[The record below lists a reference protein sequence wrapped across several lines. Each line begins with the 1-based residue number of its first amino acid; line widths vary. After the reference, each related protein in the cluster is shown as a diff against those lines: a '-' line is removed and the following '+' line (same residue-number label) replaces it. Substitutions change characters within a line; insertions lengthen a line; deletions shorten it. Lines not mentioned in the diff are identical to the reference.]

1 MLLDQIAALR
11 PGVLDRL
18 DPPRSPASDPAGI
31 APPFGAGAEIP
42 PSDSRMRLSE
52 VIGALS
58 YALDLTEGQP
68 PGHCMRCTWIG
79 MHVGRALALGADCLS
94 DLYYTLLLKD
104 AGCSSN
110 AARLWE
116 LYGGDERLIK
126 HDAKTLDTDSVLAI
140 GKFLLHYTGTG
151 EPLRR
156 RVQRLLHVA
165 RHGDELADEL
175 VQTRCERGAN
185 IVRQLGFSEDVA
197 AGVYS
202 LDEHWNGKGRAGKLQ
217 GEAIPIHARIAL
229 LAQVVDVFHA
239 VGGPPAARAEVRRRS
254 GTWFDPA
261 VVDAFLVASVDDRFW
276 NGLISDGLDQRTAAM
291 EPVARVVRVD
301 ADKLDVIAE
310 AFADI
315 VDAKSSFTA
324 GHSRRVTGYSD
335 AIAANLGLGDS
346 HRRWLRRAALL
357 HDIGKLGVSTGIL
370 DKPGRLEADEWAA
383 IKRHPVLTEEILSR
397 LSIFRDMAPIAG
409 AHHERLDGKGYP
421 KGLAGDAIPLEA
433 RIITAADIFDA
444 VTAQRPYR
452 GPMPVPDAI
461 ALMERDRE
469 AAIDGR
475 CLDALRA
482 ALPRLGLAG

>member
-1 MLLDQIAALR
+1 MQL
-11 PGVLDRL
+11 
-18 DPPRSPASDPAGI
+18 ST
-31 APPFGAGAEIP
+31 AEIETEAP
-42 PSDSRMRLSE
+42 ATSAGRMRLSE

-68 PGHCMRCTWIG
+68 PGHGMRCAWIC
-79 MHVGRALALGADCLS
+79 MHVGQALGLDADHLS
-94 DLYYTLLLKD
+94 DLYYTSLLKD

-116 LYGGDERLIK
+116 LYGGDERIIK
-126 HDAKTLDTDSVLAI
+126 RDAKLLDTDSVLAI
-140 GKFLLHYTGTG
+140 GKFLLQYTGPG

-156 RVQRLLHVA
+156 RVGRLLHVA

-175 VQTRCERGAN
+175 VLTRCERGAN
-185 IVRQLGFSEDVA
+185 IVRRLGFSEDVA

-239 VGGPPAARAEVRRRS
+239 VGGPPAARAEARRRAGS
-254 GTWFDPA
+254 WFDPA
-261 VVDAFLVASVDDRFW
+261 VVDAFLLVSTDECFW
-276 NGLISDGLDQRTAAM
+276 SGLVSPDLDQHTAAM
-291 EPVARVVRVD
+291 EPVAHAVRVD
-301 ADKLDVIAE
+301 EQRLDVIAE

-324 GHSRRVTGYSD
+324 GHSRRVTAYAD
-335 AIAANLGLGDS
+335 AIAAKLGLS
-346 HRRWLRRAALL
+346 HDRRRWLRRAALL

-370 DKPGRLEADEWAA
+370 DKPGRLDPAEFAA
-383 IKRHPVLTEEILSR
+383 IKRHPVLTQEILSR

-421 KGLAGDAIPLEA
+421 NGLAGDAIAFET
-433 RIITAADIFDA
+433 RIITAGDIFDA
-444 VTAQRPYR
+444 MTAGRPYR
-452 GPMPVPDAI
+452 GPMPVADALG
-461 ALMERDRE
+461 LMEQDRGT
-469 AAIDGR
+469 AIDGR

-482 ALPRLGLAG
+482 VLPRLAVAA

>member
-1 MLLDQIAALR
+1 VQQID
-11 PGVLDRL
+11 V
-18 DPPRSPASDPAGI
+18 
-31 APPFGAGAEIP
+31 EIDAD
-42 PSDSRMRLSE
+42 PSDDRMRLSE

-68 PGHCMRCTWIG
+68 PGHGIRCAWIG
-79 MHVGRALALGADCLS
+79 MHIGQVLGLDPARLS

-126 HDAKTLDTDSVLAI
+126 HDFKTVDTDSVLAI
-140 GKFLLHYTGTG
+140 GKFLLQYTGPG

-175 VQTRCERGAN
+175 VLTRCERGAN
-185 IVRQLGFSEDVA
+185 IVRQLGFSDEVA

-202 LDEHWNGKGRAGKLQ
+202 LDEHWNGNGRAGKLQ

-239 VGGPPAARAEVRRRS
+239 VGGAQAARVEARRRA

-261 VVDAFLVASVDDRFW
+261 VVDAFLPGSADARFW
-276 NGLISDGLDQRTAAM
+276 NGLVSPLLDQRTAAM
-291 EPVARVVRVD
+291 EPVAGVTRVD
-301 ADKLDVIAE
+301 EDRLDVIAE

-324 GHSRRVTGYSD
+324 GHSRRVTSYTD
-335 AIAANLGLGDS
+335 ALAGILGLGPA

-370 DKPGRLEADEWAA
+370 DKPGRLDAAERAA
-383 IKRHPVLTEEILSR
+383 IERHPALTEEILSR
-397 LSIFRDMAPIAG
+397 LSIFRDMAPIAA

-421 KGLAGDAIPLEA
+421 KGLAGDAIAFET

-444 VTAQRPYR
+444 MTAGRPYR
-452 GPMPVPDAI
+452 GPMPVADALG
-461 ALMERDRE
+461 LMERDRDT
-469 AAIDGR
+469 AIDGR
-475 CLDALRA
+475 CLDALRV
-482 ALPRLGLAG
+482 ALPQFGLPL

>member
-1 MLLDQIAALR
+1 MEIE
-11 PGVLDRL
+11 V
-18 DPPRSPASDPAGI
+18 PATGDG
-31 APPFGAGAEIP
+31 
-42 PSDSRMRLSE
+42 RMRLSE

-68 PGHCMRCTWIG
+68 PGHGIRCAWIG
-79 MHVGRALALGADCLS
+79 MHVGRTLGLDADRLS

-116 LYGGDERLIK
+116 LYGGDERIIK
-126 HDAKTLDTDSVLAI
+126 RDAKLLDTDSVVAV
-140 GKFLLHYTGTG
+140 GKFVFQYTGPG

-156 RVQRLLHVA
+156 RVRRLLHVA

-185 IVRQLGFSEDVA
+185 IVRQLGFSDDVA
-197 AGVYS
+197 SGVYS

-217 GEAIPIHARIAL
+217 ADAIPIHARIAL

-239 VGGPPAARAEVRRRS
+239 VGGPQAARTEARRRA

-261 VVDAFLVASVDDRFW
+261 VVEAFLLASSESRFW
-276 NGLISDGLDQRTAAM
+276 DGLVSADLDRRTAAM
-291 EPVARVVRVD
+291 EPFAHVVRVD
-301 ADKLDVIAE
+301 EDRLDVIAE

-315 VDAKSSFTA
+315 IDAKSSFTA
-324 GHSRRVTGYSD
+324 GHSRRVTGYTD
-335 AIAANLGLGDS
+335 AIAMQLGLRDN

-370 DKPGRLEADEWAA
+370 DKPGPLDAAEWKAV
-383 IKRHPVLTEEILSR
+383 KRHPGLTEEVLSR
-397 LSIFRDMAPIAG
+397 LSIFRDMAPIAA

-421 KGLAGDAIPLEA
+421 KGLAGDAITFET
-433 RIITAADIFDA
+433 RIITAGDIFDA
-444 VTAQRPYR
+444 MTAGRPYR
-452 GPMPVPDAI
+452 GPLPVADAL
-461 ALMERDRE
+461 ALMEQDRGT
-469 AAIDGR
+469 AIDGN

-482 ALPRLGLAG
+482 VLPRLEVAG